1 MTSPHRVEAM
11 QPLPPARRGGGTAA
25 RDYTNAVDIVAF
37 CVSMAI
43 AVWLVTRGATAMGY
57 IWQWER
63 IPQYFWRDVD
73 GEIIWGPLMKGL
85 LVTLQIAALAIVL
98 TLPLGLAVALLRLS
112 DSVVG
117 RLLAK
122 TYVEIIRNT
131 PLLLQVLIFYF
142 IIGRVLG
149 IPRLWCGILT
159 LALYE
164 GTFAAEIIR
173 GAIQSIPRGQWEAS
187 KGLGLNGYSTYRF
200 VILPQTMPLVIP
212 PMAGVLVNLVKHS
225 SIVSVIAI
233 FDLTTEART
242 IAADTF
248 MSFEI
253 WLTVAAMYLTVTITL
268 SLVAMWLERRFSQAV
283 RSQSKN
289 QPKGENH
296 GTDNIA

>member
-1 MTSPHRVEAM
+1 MSTLEVETAQRM
-11 QPLPPARRGGGTAA
+11 APPLPVRQGSFFRRHA
-25 RDYTNAVDIVAF
+25 NVIDIIGFIAF
-37 CVSMAI
+37 LVVV
-43 AVWLVTRGATAMGY
+43 VWLVARGAGAMGY
-57 IWQWER
+57 TWQWER
-63 IPQYFWRDVD
+63 VPPYFWRIID
-73 GEIIWGPLMKGL
+73 GEIIWGPLIKGL
-85 LVTLQIAALAIVL
+85 LITLQIAALAIVL
-98 TLPLGLAVALLRLS
+98 TLPLGVATALLRLS
-112 DSVVG
+112 DSIVG
-117 RLLAK
+117 RFLAK
-122 TYVEIIRNT
+122 AYIEIIRNT

-142 IIGRVLG
+142 IIGRVLE

-187 KGLGLNGYSTYRF
+187 KSLGLSSYTTYSSI
-200 VILPQTMPLVIP
+200 ILPQTMPLVIP

-253 WLTVAAMYLTVTITL
+253 WLTVAIMYLVITIAL
-268 SLVAMWLERRFSQAV
+268 SLVAIWLERRFKLV
-283 RSQSKN
+283 GK
-289 QPKGENH
+289 
-296 GTDNIA
+296 